1 MSLFKNNPSVN
12 DTHRVGGQTYKWNGT
27 TWKIVASGLTG
38 ALTSSSRIE
47 FVATAGQTE
56 FTPVTYT
63 PGHVDVYMNG
73 IHLDSSDYTATD
85 GTKITLTTPVVV
97 DTELYVVAYAKFAI
111 DDHYTKSEVDSKDAT
126 NASAIAAIP
135 PATITE
141 VSDQTNTSTGY
152 LDIPS
157 GTTAQRPGSPDSGVM
172 RFNTTTTKIEIF
184 SNGVWLDLDTPPLIS
199 SVGYPGS
206 ATAADPAGSETIT
219 IHGSNFSTPTVIKF
233 RDTSTG
239 VTTVFTGAVT
249 LVNSTQLSITSQAL
263 PAADYDLLVE
273 SNGVTGVFSGGY
285 TTNALP
291 GWTTAAG
298 NLGSVGG
305 GTTVSITVA
314 ASETD
319 GGPIAYSV
327 TSGSLPT
334 GLSLT
339 TNVIG
344 GTAGTVAADTTSTF
358 TMRAIDDEGQI
369 ADRTFNIVVK
379 SEYILDNSLRFND
392 DSNAHLS
399 WTPTTAGNR
408 KTWTFSA
415 WVKRGSEGEHGIIAF
430 NGSYVP
436 YLDIMFGGHV
446 ANNDQLQIIDWPGGS
461 ASIHLV
467 TTQLFRDYSAWY
479 HIVVKCDTTQSI
491 SSDRVKLYVNGEQ
504 ITDFSTEIYPLQ
516 NIDTNANNTTTNGHE
531 IGATTE
537 RVTYF
542 DGYISEVNFIDGQAL
557 NPTAFGKA
565 HDIYGHWV
573 PTIYSGTYG
582 TNGFHL
588 DFKDTYTGSNNTF
601 TNSNAFTALSLNNTI
616 TPEVG
621 AVTTYGTLTTNASNG
636 PFGLGY
642 VSGWAQPTTNNS
654 TAGSNGLSTGDDAAL
669 NNMASGRTWM
679 AWYKGTQSGTR
690 NDLYRTEMPIFGDYR
705 NSIYAN
711 LGVDDGRIAFGAAG
725 LYHGS
730 ASDLVND
737 NVWHHLTW
745 TFGGKNT
752 DTIKMYVDGVFS
764 GESIPLDQQNASV
777 WNNARLDAV
786 SMAYASY
793 PVSSP
798 ENLAGIQVLKHAL
811 PPEDILSVYQGKK
824 YVLGDDANGSNNW
837 IANNIS
843 GADQV
848 VDTPTNNFATMNPLD
863 DAYSETT
870 TGNLAE
876 GNLNIH
882 GNSTG
887 SWFGRAGTLA
897 PSSGKWYFE
906 ILVTSSNIYSQVG
919 IHRTD
924 VNSELGAGVFRYRS
938 SGDKV
943 TSSGYSAYGQNW
955 AGAGAIIGIR
965 FDLDSGSIKFYKNNV
980 SQGSISMGTVDGHY
994 TPVMM
999 ISGSA
1004 SMIANFGQDSSFAG
1018 NKASQNNADGN
1029 GYGDFYYAPPTGF
1042 LSLCT
1047 RNLPDPAVVPGEHF
1061 NAVLYTGNSSTQSI
1075 TGVGFQPDFL
1085 WLKARSDSR
1094 SHSLIDVV
1102 RGFSGSSA
1110 KVIQS
1115 ESTNAEWNSSVINSL
1130 DSDGFSVSGSDN
1142 YVNNSSHTYVA
1153 WNWKAG
1159 GTAVSN
1165 TDGTNTTAMV
1175 SANVNAGFSI
1185 VSYAGNGV
1193 DNSTIGHGL
1202 DKEPEMVIIK
1212 GIDSVE
1218 NWMVYHK
1225 DLTAGS
1231 EIILNSTG
1239 AQADDVNNATW
1250 GDNHPSG
1257 ISTSTFGVGY
1267 AGDSNS
1273 NSTTYIAY
1281 CFHSV
1286 EGYSKVGSYTGNG
1299 SNDGTFV
1306 YTGFRPAY
1314 VLVKWASGNQD
1325 WTQFDNQRDPFN
1337 YANKYLHPSASQ
1349 NEGSYDTIGMD
1360 MLSNGFKPRTTYNH
1374 LNTNNGSYIFI
1385 AFAEHPFKYSNAR

>member
-206 ATAADPAGSETIT
+206 ATAADPTGGETIT

-344 GTAGTVAADTTSTF
+344 GTASLVAADTTSTF

-582 TNGFHL
+582 
-588 DFKDTYTGSNNTF
+588 
-601 TNSNAFTALSLNNTI
+601 
-616 TPEVG
+616 
-621 AVTTYGTLTTNASNG
+621 
-636 PFGLGY
+636 
-642 VSGWAQPTTNNS
+642 VS
-654 TAGSNGLSTGDDAAL
+654 
-669 NNMASGRTWM
+669 
-679 AWYKGTQSGTR
+679 
-690 NDLYRTEMPIFGDYR
+690 I
-705 NSIYAN
+705 
-711 LGVDDGRIAFGAAG
+711 
-725 LYHGS
+725 
-730 ASDLVND
+730 
-737 NVWHHLTW
+737 
-745 TFGGKNT
+745 
-752 DTIKMYVDGVFS
+752 
-764 GESIPLDQQNASV
+764 
-777 WNNARLDAV
+777 
-786 SMAYASY
+786 
-793 PVSSP
+793 
-798 ENLAGIQVLKHAL
+798 
-811 PPEDILSVYQGKK
+811 
-824 YVLGDDANGSNNW
+824 
-837 IANNIS
+837 
-843 GADQV
+843 
-848 VDTPTNNFATMNPLD
+848 
-863 DAYSETT
+863 
-870 TGNLAE
+870 
-876 GNLNIH
+876 
-882 GNSTG
+882 
-887 SWFGRAGTLA
+887 
-897 PSSGKWYFE
+897 
-906 ILVTSSNIYSQVG
+906 
-919 IHRTD
+919 
-924 VNSELGAGVFRYRS
+924 
-938 SGDKV
+938 
-943 TSSGYSAYGQNW
+943 
-955 AGAGAIIGIR
+955 
-965 FDLDSGSIKFYKNNV
+965 
-980 SQGSISMGTVDGHY
+980 
-994 TPVMM
+994 
-999 ISGSA
+999 
-1004 SMIANFGQDSSFAG
+1004 
-1018 NKASQNNADGN
+1018 
-1029 GYGDFYYAPPTGF
+1029 
-1042 LSLCT
+1042 
-1047 RNLPDPAVVPGEHF
+1047 
-1061 NAVLYTGNSSTQSI
+1061 
-1075 TGVGFQPDFL
+1075 
-1085 WLKARSDSR
+1085 
-1094 SHSLIDVV
+1094 
-1102 RGFSGSSA
+1102 
-1110 KVIQS
+1110 
-1115 ESTNAEWNSSVINSL
+1115 
-1130 DSDGFSVSGSDN
+1130 
-1142 YVNNSSHTYVA
+1142 
-1153 WNWKAG
+1153 
-1159 GTAVSN
+1159 
-1165 TDGTNTTAMV
+1165 
-1175 SANVNAGFSI
+1175 
-1185 VSYAGNGV
+1185 
-1193 DNSTIGHGL
+1193 
-1202 DKEPEMVIIK
+1202 
-1212 GIDSVE
+1212 
-1218 NWMVYHK
+1218 
-1225 DLTAGS
+1225 
-1231 EIILNSTG
+1231 
-1239 AQADDVNNATW
+1239 
-1250 GDNHPSG
+1250 
-1257 ISTSTFGVGY
+1257 
-1267 AGDSNS
+1267 
-1273 NSTTYIAY
+1273 
-1281 CFHSV
+1281 
-1286 EGYSKVGSYTGNG
+1286 
-1299 SNDGTFV
+1299 
-1306 YTGFRPAY
+1306 
-1314 VLVKWASGNQD
+1314 
-1325 WTQFDNQRDPFN
+1325 
-1337 YANKYLHPSASQ
+1337 
-1349 NEGSYDTIGMD
+1349 
-1360 MLSNGFKPRTTYNH
+1360 
-1374 LNTNNGSYIFI
+1374 
-1385 AFAEHPFKYSNAR
+1385 